1 MTENFEKFY
10 TENKHFFTLK
20 TRLLFF
26 LIYNKFIQINKISQN
41 QPLKNALGSQIHK
54 VGMEYHFILE
64 SKGSY
69 QNY

>member
-1 MTENFEKFY
+1 MTEKFWKILY
-10 TENKHFFTLK
+10 GKETFFHSKNKT
-20 TRLLFF
+20 LFF

>member
-1 MTENFEKFY
+1 M
-10 TENKHFFTLK
+10 ENKYFFTQK
-20 TRLLFF
+20 TRPLFS

-54 VGMEYHFILE
+54 VGVEYHFILE